1 MTEKILCKSAA
12 QKLVPNHE
20 GTIEIP
26 QDITIIGKDAFKNR
40 EDIYNV
46 IFHEGLT
53 EIQENAFMKCC
64 HLKALTIPSTVRE
77 IGKDAFLHCSYL
89 EEVSLLSEDLEIQ
102 RNAFTRHD
110 DIKNVGNYPFE
121 KSVWSKNVYL
131 KIEDC
136 ESVSCLMEALQN
148 KAVLLEVRYDPFDH
162 ECEVNSYAYWEG
174 ESYFY
179 WGLADKETILRI
191 YRPVHTLADERG
203 YTVYDRGDILHI
215 TSAKEW
221 LEAFCNHE
229 KYNLTIQD
237 KEVSDNCDGGDE
249 GLIKGML
256 DRENTELYISY
267 DIGNFCGALELRFM
281 EWWMMRHPGYHT
293 DRFFKVING
302 FKITECG
309 TISKSMHNHFPDG
322 RYELPIE
329 VKRLGCWD
337 GSRFLAVSHKEVIIP
352 NGVLEIIPG
361 TFSRE
366 FELEKVYLPDSITHI
381 SENVFEACYHL
392 KEIRLPSHLETI
404 GTAAFDDCYDLGKI
418 DLPDSVKEI
427 GAKAFRDCYSLKSI
441 KIPSGVEHIASA
453 TFRNC
458 EQLEEVILPETLKSI
473 GSDAFAGCGNLK
485 KIDLPDSLEDIGV
498 SAFEKCTA
506 LKSIKIPSGVEH
518 IASATFRNCEQLE
531 EVILPETLKSIGSD
545 AFKECVD
552 LKMINVPEK
561 AKIDFTAFL
570 NCRSEIVKF
579 TPLFNEKAGKRI
591 PKGVLEISDDS
602 IPSQLQYVIISPGKR
617 SLQCVNDA
625 LNQPGLQFIFHCG
638 RNLELGREYAII
650 KEKRIFVCL
659 EQDEIDRED
668 DFPIAKDRYIRFIIK
683 SKEDIETLV
692 RDYNLEDI
700 KPIMEYLSTIVI

>member
-1 MTEKILCKSAA
+1 MTEKILRKSAA

-77 IGKDAFLHCSYL
+77 IGKGAFSYSDLLRSVHFPDGIEVIRKNVCYGCCSLKEVYIPASVKIIEKDAFHHCSYL

-131 KIEDC
+131 KIEDF
-136 ESVSCLMEALQN
+136 ESVSYLMEALQN

-249 GLIKGML
+249 GLIKEML

-309 TISKSMHNHFPDG
+309 TISKSMHNPFPDG

-381 SENVFEACYHL
+381 SENVFEACHDL

-441 KIPSGVEHIASA
+441 KIPSGVE
-453 TFRNC
+453 R
-458 EQLEEVILPETLKSI
+458 
-473 GSDAFAGCGNLK
+473 
-485 KIDLPDSLEDIGV
+485 
-498 SAFEKCTA
+498 
-506 LKSIKIPSGVEH
+506 

-617 SLQCVNDA
+617 SLQCVDDA